1 MSPLMGVGVL
11 AAGAAPN
18 GFVLFGLAPPA
29 PFKLLVLVGIRFSR
43 LTSDAFSPRK
53 LSGVLRVKAAAAD
66 DLAPP
71 VVEAALLMSELLVAC
86 GMPLLSGAE
95 KSFLAP
101 AEAESQGFVLG
112 FEVVAEPLPPKKS
125 PNGSSFKPLP
135 FVLLLFVFVL
145 LLLFTLLFDK
155 FGAGTGGGDIVI
167 LLFENKSKSSN
178 LPAGLT
184 AAAAAAGPPV

>member
-1 MSPLMGVGVL
+1 MGVGVL

-53 LSGVLRVKAAAAD
+53 LSGVLRVKAAAAAADD

-71 VVEAALLMSELLVAC
+71 VAEAALLMSELLVAC